1 MYLFGWLSKL
11 MTRLNSDISNSPEAT
26 ITKFGQELDHLEKN
40 PGEKDTSP

>member
-11 MTRLNSDISNSPEAT
+11 MTRLNSDISTSPEAT